1 MKMTIGK
8 KLFAGFF
15 AVLFLLGITVGVSYY
30 QINAVDKNYTDLIN
44 DKANKLIMI
53 KSLDVQIKK
62 EQASLRGYLLL
73 GDQTALNNFNKAHE
87 TYLKTSKSLSD
98 AITHKKAQK
107 FLSELNQIEDEY
119 NQFSKK
125 VFQLKEQNKTDEYT
139 TLVATEGRKIMESFD
154 KKIEEFTDYQQ
165 SLLDKGNHDA
175 TEEVK
180 FIIKFMLILGFIAI
194 LFSIFI
200 AIYMTHIISNPVKT
214 VAQSARKIASGD
226 LTVEDI
232 KVKNRDEIG
241 DLANSFNQMAESLRE
256 MIQKVG
262 KNAEQVA
269 ASAEELTA
277 SAEQTSKAVEHVA
290 ESTQE
295 VAAGMDEQV
304 QSIEETSQ
312 TINEM
317 SIGIQQIA
325 NNAQIVSSSAMDASE
340 KASEGNRLLK
350 TAVKQM
356 HTINETVDGL
366 STVVGELG
374 ERSKE
379 INQIIAVITDIAS
392 QTNLLALNAAIEAAR
407 AGEHGRGFA
416 VVAEEVRKLAEQSAQ
431 SAQQIY
437 QLISTIQE
445 ETNLTVQ
452 SMDAAKGEVLS
463 GIEVVNTAGNSFEQ
477 IERSINNVTVQIQEV
492 SSAVQQ
498 MAASSEQIVQSMKM
512 ISQIS
517 ESSSGQTMAVS
528 SATEEQLAAMEEIS
542 SAANTLTKMAEA
554 LQSLIEK
561 FKI

>member
-1 MKMTIGK
+1 MTIGK

-15 AVLFLLGITVGVSYY
+15 AVLFLLGVTVGVSYY

-53 KSLDVQIKK
+53 KSLDIQIKK
-62 EQASLRGYLLL
+62 EQSSLRGYLLL
-73 GDQTALNNFNKAHE
+73 GDETSLNNFKKAHE
-87 TYLKTSKSLSD
+87 SYLNTSKSLSD
-98 AITHKKAQK
+98 VITHKKAKK

-119 NQFSKK
+119 YQFSKK

-139 TLVATEGRKIMESFD
+139 TLISTEGRKIVENFD

-165 SLLDKGNHDA
+165 KLLDKGNND
-175 TEEVK
+175 TTTEVK
-180 FIIKFMLILGFIAI
+180 YIIQLMLILGFIAM
-194 LFSIFI
+194 LTGIFI
-200 AIYMTHIISNPVKT
+200 AIYMGRIISKPVKI
-214 VAQSARKIASGD
+214 VAQSAKKIASGD

-241 DLANSFNQMAESLRE
+241 DLAASFNQMEKSLRE
-256 MIQKVG
+256 MIKKVE

-295 VAAGMDEQV
+295 VAAGMDKQV
-304 QSIEETSQ
+304 QNVEETSQ

-317 SIGIQQIA
+317 SVGIQQIA

-340 KASEGNRLLK
+340 KASEGGRLLK
-350 TAVKQM
+350 TAVRQM
-356 HTINETVDGL
+356 HTIKQTVDGL
-366 STVVGELG
+366 SKVVGELG
-374 ERSKE
+374 EHSKE

-431 SAQQIY
+431 SAKQIY

-463 GIEVVNTAGNSFEQ
+463 GIDVVNTAGNSFAQ

-512 ISQIS
+512 ITQIS
-517 ESSSGQTMAVS
+517 ESSSAQTMAVS
-528 SATEEQLAAMEEIS
+528 SATEEQLASMEEIT
-542 SAANTLTKMAEA
+542 SAANSLTKMAEA

>member
-15 AVLFLLGITVGVSYY
+15 AVLFLLGVTVGVSYY

-53 KSLDVQIKK
+53 KSLDIQIKK
-62 EQASLRGYLLL
+62 EQSSLCNYLLL
-73 GDQTALNNFNKAHE
+73 GDETSLNNFKKAHE
-87 TYLKTSKSLSD
+87 NYLITSKSLSD
-98 AITHKKAQK
+98 VITHKKAKK
-107 FLSELNQIEDEY
+107 FLSELNQTEEEY
-119 NQFSKK
+119 YQFSKK

-139 TLVATEGRKIMESFD
+139 TLISTEDRKIMENFD
-154 KKIEEFTDYQQ
+154 KKIEKFTDYQQ
-165 SLLDKGNHDA
+165 KLLDKGNNDTTA
-175 TEEVK
+175 EVK
-180 FIIKFMLILGFIAI
+180 FIIQLLMILGSIAM
-194 LFSIFI
+194 LSGIFI
-200 AIYMTHIISNPVKT
+200 AIYMGRIISKPVKI
-214 VAQSARKIASGD
+214 VAQSAKKIASGD
-226 LTVEDI
+226 LTVENI
-232 KVKNRDEIG
+232 QVKNRDEIG
-241 DLANSFNQMAESLRE
+241 DLANSFNQMAKSLRE
-256 MIQKVG
+256 MIKKVE

-295 VAAGMDEQV
+295 VAAGMDKQV
-304 QSIEETSQ
+304 QNVEETSQ

-317 SIGIQQIA
+317 SVGIQQIA

-340 KASEGNRLLK
+340 KASEGGRLLK
-350 TAVKQM
+350 TAVRQM
-356 HTINETVDGL
+356 HTINKTVDGL
-366 STVVGELG
+366 SKVVGELG

-431 SAQQIY
+431 SAKQIY

-463 GIEVVNTAGNSFEQ
+463 GIDVVNTAGNSFAQ

-512 ISQIS
+512 ITQIS
-517 ESSSGQTMAVS
+517 ESSSAQTMAVS
-528 SATEEQLAAMEEIS
+528 SATEEQLASMEEIT
-542 SAANTLTKMAEA
+542 SAANSLTKMAEA

>member
-15 AVLFLLGITVGVSYY
+15 AVLFLLGVTVGVSYY

-53 KSLDVQIKK
+53 KSLDIQIKK
-62 EQASLRGYLLL
+62 EQSSLRGYLLL
-73 GDQTALNNFNKAHE
+73 GDETSLNNFKKAHE
-87 TYLKTSKSLSD
+87 NYLNTSKSLSD
-98 AITHKKAQK
+98 VITHKKAKK
-107 FLSELNQIEDEY
+107 FLSELNQIEEEY
-119 NQFSKK
+119 YQFSKK
-125 VFQLKEQNKTDEYT
+125 VFQLKEQNKADEYT
-139 TLVATEGRKIMESFD
+139 TLISTEGRKIMENFD
-154 KKIEEFTDYQQ
+154 KKIEDITDYQQ
-165 SLLDKGNHDA
+165 KLLDKGNNDTTA
-175 TEEVK
+175 EVK
-180 FIIKFMLILGFIAI
+180 FIIQLLMILGFIAM
-194 LFSIFI
+194 LSGIFI
-200 AIYMTHIISNPVKT
+200 AIYMGRIISKPVKI
-214 VAQSARKIASGD
+214 VAQSAKKIASGD
-226 LTVEDI
+226 LTVENI
-232 KVKNRDEIG
+232 EVKNRDEIG
-241 DLANSFNQMAESLRE
+241 DLANSFNQMAKSLRE
-256 MIQKVG
+256 MIKKVE

-295 VAAGMDEQV
+295 VAAGMDKQV
-304 QSIEETSQ
+304 QNVEETSQ

-317 SIGIQQIA
+317 SVGIQQIA

-340 KASEGNRLLK
+340 KASEGGRLLK
-350 TAVKQM
+350 TAVRQM
-356 HTINETVDGL
+356 HTINQTVDGL
-366 STVVGELG
+366 SKVVGELG

-431 SAQQIY
+431 SAKQIY

-463 GIEVVNTAGNSFEQ
+463 GIEVVNTAGNSFAQ

-512 ISQIS
+512 ITQIS
-517 ESSSGQTMAVS
+517 ESSSAQTMAVS
-528 SATEEQLAAMEEIS
+528 SATEEQLASMEEIT
-542 SAANTLTKMAEA
+542 SAANSLTKMAEA